1 MLPNTLLPPAAF
13 SPTPTVSAASQSLAP
28 RVRKA
33 EAARRVPAEAGDSS
47 PVPPGRADSPQPHSG
62 ARPPR
67 PRGSHLPAA
76 GAGQAAAPGGSA
88 SAPRGRQSSPT
99 AAGTLVHPEL
109 PTRPGQSPAR
119 RAAPLRGT
127 RLTHRRGAGP
137 GGSARPALPWAPAG
151 GSGGV
156 RGSAPG
162 GGVRGLRGLRGAAS
176 ARCRPPRPA
185 GSAAA
190 RAWRRLVC
198 RAPPG
203 SRHGQ
208 APPGPRAASRAGCGQ
223 RGGGA
228 CARVCVPANAGR
240 CVNGV
245 RPNSIA
251 GPGNGMVVRSKR
263 TCPRLHKILEYL

>member
-28 RVRKA
+28 RVRRA

-76 GAGQAAAPGGSA
+76 GAGQAAAPGGSV

-151 GSGGV
+151 GSGSV

-162 GGVRGLRGLRGAAS
+162 GGVRGAAS

-203 SRHGQ
+203 RVTARPRPARGL
-208 APPGPRAASRAGCGQ
+208 RAAPGAG
-223 RGGGA
+223 RGA
-228 CARVCVPANAGR
+228 AARVPGCACPRTQGGVKMGFAQIASQVRGMEWLCAANA
-240 CVNGV
+240 
-245 RPNSIA
+245 PAPAFIKS
-251 GPGNGMVVRSKR
+251 
-263 TCPRLHKILEYL
+263 